1 MPHLFTFLP
10 VKMSLAVASSEKQ
23 RLALAGLTPHQA
35 FVLIATVGTA
45 CFVLW
50 AALQQLRQQLFTAQ
64 EQLRIDAAL
73 ALRAVQ
79 PTAPGS

>member
-50 AALQQLRQQLFTAQ
+50 AALARLKPNTASARQFIAP
-64 EQLRIDAAL
+64 ESIS
-73 ALRAVQ
+73 
-79 PTAPGS
+79 PGS